1 MLQFRSH
8 PQRGTEYREKRVR
21 LLAVDTA
28 GNLTREGWQLVQ
40 VTSVSGTQP

>member
-8 PQRGTEYREKRVR
+8 PLRGADEREKRVR

-40 VTSVSGTQP
+40 VTSVSGIQP